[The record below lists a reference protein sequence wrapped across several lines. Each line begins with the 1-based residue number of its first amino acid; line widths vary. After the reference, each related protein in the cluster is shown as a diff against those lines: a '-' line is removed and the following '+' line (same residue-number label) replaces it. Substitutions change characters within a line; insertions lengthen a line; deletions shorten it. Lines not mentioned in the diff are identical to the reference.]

1 MSKVD
6 TAWLRMDS
14 AGNLMMIAGAWTLRP
29 GITHASL
36 CERVREHLLTYDCFR
51 QRVEEDATGVR
62 WEEDYRFDIDHHV
75 QRDTLAPHATAD
87 RAMTPTEALQSRV
100 ADLATKPLDRR
111 RPLWQMHLVEDFDG
125 GSALIVCIHQC
136 IADGIAL
143 ICVLLTM
150 VDGGAEPTVLSARRR
165 RRVAAAQAEA
175 ASGAHKPGLASA
187 EDWVANTV
195 IKPLT
200 EIAVR
205 ALDTL
210 GDGAARSMGLLRQ
223 PQQGVAGA
231 MDLARTA
238 YQVLGDAASL
248 ALMPDDSPARLK
260 GQPMGQKRVAWCQP
274 LTLDEV
280 KAVGRALN
288 GSVNNVMLACVAS
301 AIGEYLRSQG
311 DDPAGQEI
319 RAMIPVK
326 LRPVEEAWRLGNRF
340 GLVPLVLPIGMSNP
354 VERVYEVRRR
364 VQALRGSTQ
373 PSLAFVLLTVA
384 GLLIKRAQDV
394 LLNLFGRKTTAVMT
408 NVPGPREKLRFL
420 GASLEQVMFWV
431 PPSGDIGLGVTI
443 LSYGGGVQ
451 FGVFTDRALCDEPQR
466 IIDAFE
472 PELAKLSRL
481 TLILPWEGE
490 AQ

>member
-1 MSKVD
+1 
-6 TAWLRMDS
+6 
-14 AGNLMMIAGAWTLRP
+14 
-29 GITHASL
+29 
-36 CERVREHLLTYDCFR
+36 
-51 QRVEEDATGVR
+51 
-62 WEEDYRFDIDHHV
+62 
-75 QRDTLAPHATAD
+75 
-87 RAMTPTEALQSRV
+87 
-100 ADLATKPLDRR
+100 
-111 RPLWQMHLVEDFDG
+111 
-125 GSALIVCIHQC
+125 
-136 IADGIAL
+136 
-143 ICVLLTM
+143 
-150 VDGGAEPTVLSARRR
+150 
-165 RRVAAAQAEA
+165 
-175 ASGAHKPGLASA
+175 
-187 EDWVANTV
+187 
-195 IKPLT
+195 
-200 EIAVR
+200 
-205 ALDTL
+205 
-210 GDGAARSMGLLRQ
+210 
-223 PQQGVAGA
+223 
-231 MDLARTA
+231 
-238 YQVLGDAASL
+238 
-248 ALMPDDSPARLK
+248 
-260 GQPMGQKRVAWCQP
+260 VAWCQP

-288 GSVNNVMLACVAS
+288 CSVNNVMLACVAG